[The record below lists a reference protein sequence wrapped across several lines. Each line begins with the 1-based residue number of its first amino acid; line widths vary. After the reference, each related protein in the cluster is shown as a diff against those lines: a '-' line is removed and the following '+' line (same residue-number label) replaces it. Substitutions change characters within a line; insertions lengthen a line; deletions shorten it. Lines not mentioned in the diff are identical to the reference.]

1 MRLEHASPL
10 QSQHEVH
17 QHDLHSVHRYL
28 STVGEGASAQ
38 VLLAADELR
47 LGAPPVV
54 LKVMKRQLAFAG
66 QKVSAAVQLRPSVG

>member
-1 MRLEHASPL
+1 MPAPCRANMKCI
-10 QSQHEVH
+10 

-38 VLLAADELR
+38 VLLAADELQ

-66 QKVSAAVQLRPSVG
+66 QKVSAAVQLRPSVGSYL